1 MRFASHICLIFTL
14 LLISLSASSQVKRG
28 VVIGIGDY
36 PKEYGWSKIHGNN
49 DVGLIK
55 ETLREQG
62 FMDQNIVTLID
73 SEATYDAIMLAFQRL
88 LEVSAKDDVIYI
100 HFSGHG
106 QRITDVDGDEKD
118 DMLDEAW
125 IPYDARISYQKGVYE
140 GERHITDDWL
150 NGFLTSL
157 RIKVGTKGKII
168 VVADACHSGSGTRG
182 MESEE
187 CCRGV
192 SDVFSLPYAAP
203 NIIRKQNRVEWL
215 YVAACQDYE
224 TNYEY
229 RDDDGQYYG
238 SLSYSI
244 AESSGLLASASY
256 RSAIEIWKKSMKTK
270 EVYPQNLD
278 DEGRPTEM
286 NAELF

>member
-1 MRFASHICLIFTL
+1 MRRFLFVLQICML
-14 LLISLSASSQVKRG
+14 LLIADNVSAREKRALA
-28 VVIGIGDY
+28 IGIGQYQDTSW
-36 PKEYGWSKIHGNN
+36 GRINADN
-49 DVGLIK
+49 DLTYVLEI
-55 ETLREQG
+55 LDMYR
-62 FMDQNIVTLID
+62 FSDVTILKNA
-73 SEATYDAIMLAFQRL
+73 EATKSAIVSEFEQLADR
-88 LEVSAKDDVIYI
+88 SGRGDVIYI

-118 DMLDEAW
+118 DRLDEAW
-125 IPYDARISYQKGVYE
+125 IPYDARKSYQKGVYE

-187 CCRGV
+187 CSRGV

-224 TNYEY
+224 TNFEY